1 MTTFQTIRLALV
13 WAAGGPTAPDLS
25 GIPQDELLAA
35 VRQHRL
41 EARLLA
47 RARHEELPLP
57 AGLEDRLAAAHA
69 TIVDGVHDQM
79 RLFATVRDAVGEVER
94 GPGIVPV
101 KGFGLYALTND
112 LEHLSRSADIDV
124 LGADP
129 KDVAAA
135 VEATGGAGY
144 HFHGEEHPYVFA
156 HMDALEVHTRYIVT
170 GIDAALRAQDVD
182 VRRHTG
188 RLELTTPFSI
198 TSITYDDL
206 VDQLAPGTGPAEGI
220 EVLRPEIAI
229 LIRCAHVYVGY
240 AMQVQPLPWATV
252 RLEELAQMRDYLAL
266 DLFDAARFREL
277 HERYDAGLVTD
288 FARRLHLDLF
298 GSDPFAEALGDA
310 PLRDW
315 FPHNLWWDGI
325 GAGFPVD
332 LPWDVE
338 NLVGC
343 AQDLDDLARVLGPS
357 HVTLPEGGAV
367 RVSLLDD
374 EADDHAERYVSHG
387 FGGGLGPVRLD
398 LEDTADGLRTTV
410 RVPPVADGR
419 MAAVGWATGT
429 FRYELFYRPLDG
441 SHDFSDY
448 SSTPAEHPPV
458 VRSCERDEQGVT
470 LDVVLPWP
478 ALGLAAAPGPRTS
491 LPLVVRVR
499 VQDRP
504 WDDVVGGVVVPLE
517 VSR

>member
-1 MTTFQTIRLALV
+1 MTPFQTIRRALV

-25 GIPQDELLAA
+25 DVPQDELLAA

-47 RARHEELPLP
+47 RARRENVPLP
-57 AGLEDRLAAAHA
+57 AGLEDRLADAHA
-69 TIVDGVHDQM
+69 TIVDGVHAQL
-79 RLFATVRDAVGEVER
+79 RLFTTVRDAIVDVER
-94 GPGIVPV
+94 GPGLVPV

-129 KDVAAA
+129 KGVAAA

-156 HMDALEVHTRYIVT
+156 HMDALEVHSRYIVT
-170 GIDAALRAQDVD
+170 GIDAALRADDVD
-182 VRRHTG
+182 VRRRTG
-188 RLELTTPFSI
+188 RLALATPFSI

-220 EVLRPEIAI
+220 DVLRPEIAM

-240 AMQVQPLPWATV
+240 AMEAQPLPWATV

-266 DLFDAARFREL
+266 DSFDAARFREL
-277 HERYDAGLVTD
+277 YERYDAGLVTD

-298 GSDPFAEALGDA
+298 GADPFDAVLGGA
-310 PLRDW
+310 PVRDW

-343 AQDLDDLARVLGPS
+343 AEDFGDLATVLGAS
-357 HVTLPEGGAV
+357 RVVLPEGGRV
-367 RVSLLDD
+367 TVSLLDD

-387 FGGGLGPVRLD
+387 YGGGLGPVRLE
-398 LEDTADGLRTTV
+398 LEETAAGLRATV
-410 RVPPVADGR
+410 RMPPVADSQ
-419 MAAVGWATGT
+419 MAAIGWATGN

-448 SSTPAEHPPV
+448 STTPSSLPPV
-458 VRSCERDEQGVT
+458 VRSCEHDEHGVT
-470 LDVVLPWP
+470 LDVELPWP
-478 ALGLAAAPGPRTS
+478 ALGLSAAPGSADR
-491 LPLVVRVR
+491 LPLTLRAR
-499 VQDRP
+499 VQERP
-504 WDDVVGGVVVPLE
+504 WDDVVGGVVLPLE
-517 VSR
+517 LCR